1 MTKMVNIY
9 PNGAI
14 TTINPP
20 IRSRVMGVI
29 KSTDEIRQ
37 CIIARAI
44 VDEILSDGSTVR
56 LDFSNYDKDN
66 NPSPVEVAVAAA
78 KENIKEEVPAKEE
91 PKAKVDY
98 SKPDAAVDVDTDMA
112 ADEVGGIE
120 PAEDD
125 SEVETIDAESL

>member
-20 IRSRVMGVI
+20 IRSRVMRVI
-29 KSTDEIRQ
+29 KSTEEIRQ

-44 VDEILSDGSTVR
+44 VDEILSNGDTVR

-66 NPSPVEVAVAAA
+66 EPSPVEAAVSAA
-78 KENIKEEVPAKEE
+78 KENVKEEVPAKEE
-91 PKAKVDY
+91 PTTKVDY
-98 SKPDAAVDVDTDMA
+98 SKPDKAVDVDTDMA
-112 ADEVGGIE
+112 ADEVSDIE
-120 PAEDD
+120 PADDD
-125 SEVETIDAESL
+125 SDVETIDAESL